1 MKKNK
6 KIIPVIIVLLII
18 SIILLIMIL
27 LNLIKNKNDYLNQ
40 KRLKEEKEEQTILS
54 REYNIEK
61 NENNKIYEY
70 EITDETY
77 MWMILNNF
85 TDYCLHNPEEAYKL
99 LNEEYKKAR
108 FKNIEGFKEYL
119 QDANKTLQEAYL
131 DKYIKKEY
139 KDYIEYTI
147 IDQNQNYYIFK
158 CYGGYNYEVMLDI
171 YTVQTQTYL
180 YGYSKGNAEARVKS
194 NIKKFI
200 EMINSKDYSNAYD
213 KLAESF
219 KKNSYPTKEDF
230 KKFLKE
236 KMYEYSEIE
245 FEEFK
250 SQGNLYIYNIKLSE
264 RDAPA
269 HPVKNMQ
276 IIMKLKEG
284 IDFELSFNME

>member
-18 SIILLIMIL
+18 SIILLLMIL
-27 LNLIKNKNDYLNQ
+27 LNLIKNKNDYINQ
-40 KRLKEEKEEQTILS
+40 KRQKEEKERQTILI
-54 REYNIEK
+54 REYIIEK
-61 NENNKIYEY
+61 NENNSMFEY
-70 EITDETY
+70 EISDERY
-77 MWMILNNF
+77 MWMLLNNF
-85 TDYCLHNPEEAYKL
+85 TEYCLYNPEEAYKL
-99 LNEEYKKAR
+99 LNEEYKLAR
-108 FKNIEGFKEYL
+108 FKNLDGFKEYL
-119 QDANKTLQEAYL
+119 KDANKTLQEAYL
-131 DKYIKKEY
+131 NKYIKKEY

-200 EMINSKDYSNAYD
+200 EMINSKDYANAYD
-213 KLAESF
+213 KLAENF
-219 KKNSYPTKEDF
+219 KKNTFSTKDEF
-230 KKFLKE
+230 KKFVKE

-250 SQGNLYIYNIKLSE
+250 TQGNLYIYNIKLSE

-276 IIMKLKEG
+276 IIMKLEEG
-284 IDFELSFNME
+284 IDFEMSFNME

>member
-1 MKKNK
+1 MKKNQ
-6 KIIPVIIVLLII
+6 KIIPAIIILLII
-18 SIILLIMIL
+18 SIILIIIVL
-27 LNLIKNKNDYLNQ
+27 LGLIKNKNDYINP
-40 KRLKEEKEEQTILS
+40 KRLKEEKEKQTIIA

-61 NENNKIYEY
+61 NENNEY
-70 EITDETY
+70 FKSDLNDETF

-85 TDYCLHNPEEAYKL
+85 KEYCLYNSEEAYKL
-99 LNEEYKKAR
+99 LNEEYKLAR
-108 FKNIEGFKEYL
+108 FKNLDGFKEYIK
-119 QDANKTLQEAYL
+119 DANKTLQEAYL

-245 FEEFK
+245 FEEYK
-250 SQGNLYIYNIKLSE
+250 TQGNLYIYNIKLSE

-284 IDFELSFNME
+284 IDFEMSFNME

>member
-6 KIIPVIIVLLII
+6 KIILLII
-18 SIILLIMIL
+18 LLMITIILIIIAL
-27 LNLIKNKNDYLNQ
+27 LNLIKNKNDYTIQ
-40 KRLKEEKEEQTILS
+40 KEKKAKIEKQTILN
-54 REYNIEK
+54 REYNIEE
-61 NENNKIYEY
+61 NEDNSIFEY
-70 EITDETY
+70 EISDETY
-77 MWMILNNF
+77 MWMILDNF
-85 TDYCLHNPEEAYKL
+85 TEYCLYNPEEAYKL
-99 LNEEYKKAR
+99 LNEEYKLAR
-108 FKNIEGFKEYL
+108 FKNLDGFKEYL
-119 QDANKTLQEAYL
+119 KDANKTLQEAYL
-131 DKYIKKEY
+131 NKYIKKEY

-219 KKNSYPTKEDF
+219 KKNTFPTKDEF
-230 KKFLKE
+230 KKFVKE

-245 FEEFK
+245 FEEFRV
-250 SQGNLYIYNIKLSE
+250 QGNLYIYNIKLSE
-264 RDAPA
+264 RGAPA
-269 HPVKNMQ
+269 HPKKNMQ

-284 IDFELSFNME
+284 INFELSFNME